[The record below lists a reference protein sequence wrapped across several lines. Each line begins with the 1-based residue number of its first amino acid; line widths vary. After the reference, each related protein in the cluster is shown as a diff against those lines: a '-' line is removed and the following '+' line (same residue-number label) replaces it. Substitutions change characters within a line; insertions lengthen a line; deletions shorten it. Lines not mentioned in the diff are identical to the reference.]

1 MCRFLSISA
10 ISVVTNVTL
19 PWHAMHRVCGRRDGR
34 CLPRVWI
41 DATTSVIHQYFFM
54 KHHLRWTPPL
64 MLTVYSRLDRG
75 IQSATEMLPLRRG
88 EGVVHSFY
96 CTLHLSI
103 CALLTHLFITC
114 LLAAV
119 HLSFHLSVPCLS
131 DYWMCRHT
139 VVLTCG
145 LTGGSPPLQRRAHSN
160 RFSLYVYIVRKS
172 HYRLSRRSRV
182 SSGKERFCKSALDHS
197 R

>member
-1 MCRFLSISA
+1 MSIRAEHQLDESFLKMLLYCPAEYIISKHVSLFEHFCNIGCDKRDTA
-10 ISVVTNVTL
+10 VTC
-19 PWHAMHRVCGRRDGR
+19 HASCVWQARRSLFTSGVD
-34 CLPRVWI
+34 

-131 DYWMCRHT
+131 DY
-139 VVLTCG
+139 
-145 LTGGSPPLQRRAHSN
+145 
-160 RFSLYVYIVRKS
+160 
-172 HYRLSRRSRV
+172 
-182 SSGKERFCKSALDHS
+182 
-197 R
+197 